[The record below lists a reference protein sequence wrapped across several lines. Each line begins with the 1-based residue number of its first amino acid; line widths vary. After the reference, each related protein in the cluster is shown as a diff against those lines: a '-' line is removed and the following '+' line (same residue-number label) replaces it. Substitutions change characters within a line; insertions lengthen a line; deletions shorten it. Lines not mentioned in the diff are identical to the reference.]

1 MDAATFKVKRLS
13 RGHSQDNQDCM
24 CKHENGED
32 GDEYE
37 SNPGCPEAGHS
48 HEVSSLSFAA
58 DGEWVMSGSHDHTIR
73 VWDTHAVAR

>member
-1 MDAATFKVKRLS
+1 MIAVGCYNGYIYLVDAATFKVKRLS

-48 HEVSSLSFAA
+48 HEVSKLVVC
-58 DGEWVMSGSHDHTIR
+58 GGW
-73 VWDTHAVAR
+73 